1 MKTPRTAPRTDR
13 WKQILA
19 WSGGVV
25 AAVMLSG
32 CAAIA
37 WAGCQDDL
45 RPADVAVILGN
56 RVYPGG
62 QPSPAL
68 AARLN
73 EGLAVW
79 RAHRVGALIVSGGVE
94 RGGQLGGDLD
104 EARIMRAYLLAHGV
118 PDTAIIADPFGDNT
132 KLTGRNT
139 AAILK
144 AHGWTSVIAVSQF
157 YHVPRTKLALH
168 RAGVADVRGAHA
180 RYLTWG
186 DFIALPREVVAWPV
200 YWLGRP
206 DWL

>member
-1 MKTPRTAPRTDR
+1 MKTTFRRWAAGTA
-13 WKQILA
+13 
-19 WSGGVV
+19 
-25 AAVMLSG
+25 AAAAAAMLLG
-32 CAAIA
+32 CAVIA

-45 RPADVAVILGN
+45 RPADAAVILGN
-56 RVYPGG
+56 RVYPGER
-62 QPSPAL
+62 PSPAL
-68 AARLN
+68 AARLD

-79 RAHRVGALIVSGGVE
+79 RAHRVKALIVSGGVE
-94 RGGQLGGDLD
+94 AGGRLGGEGD
-104 EARIMRAYLLAHGV
+104 EAKVMRAYLEAHGV
-118 PDTAIIADPFGDNT
+118 PDRAIIADPYGDNT
-132 KLTGRNT
+132 ELTGRNA

-157 YHVPRTKLALH
+157 YHVPRTRLALR

-186 DFIALPREVVAWPV
+186 DFIALPREVIAWPV

>member
-1 MKTPRTAPRTDR
+1 MNRGLMNSGLKR
-13 WKQILA
+13 IVA
-19 WSGGVV
+19 WGASVI

-62 QPSPAL
+62 LPSPAL

-79 RAHRVGALIVSGGVE
+79 RAGKVKALIVSGGVE
-94 RGGQLGGDLD
+94 AGGQLGGELD

-118 PDTAIIADPFGDNT
+118 PDSAIIADPFGDNT
-132 KLTGRNT
+132 ELTGRNT
-139 AAILK
+139 AAIMR
-144 AHGWTSVIAVSQF
+144 ARHWTSVIAVSQF
-157 YHVPRTKLALH
+157 YHVPRTRLALR
-168 RAGVADVRGAHA
+168 RAGLTDVRGAHA
-180 RYLTWG
+180 RYLCSG
-186 DFIALPREVVAWPV
+186 DFIALPREVVAYPV

-206 DWL
+206 GWL